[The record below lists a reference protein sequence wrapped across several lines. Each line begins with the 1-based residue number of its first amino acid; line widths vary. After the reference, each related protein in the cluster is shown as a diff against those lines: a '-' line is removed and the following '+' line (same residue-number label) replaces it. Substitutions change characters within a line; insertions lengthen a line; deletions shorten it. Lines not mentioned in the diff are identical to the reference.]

1 MSYRASFALQE
12 AIYAALTDSAPL
24 ATLVGDRIYDA
35 APHAEAPDASA
46 GVFVTIGDERVA
58 NWSAQGLSGAIHDF
72 EVTVHG
78 SDEGF
83 AAAKVAAEAVSAA
96 LLGPL
101 PTLSQGRVA
110 TADFRGARARRE
122 RTGGRAIELRFRFRI
137 ET

>member
-1 MSYRASFALQE
+1 MTYRASFALQE
-12 AIYAALTDSAPL
+12 AVYAALTGSATL

-35 APHAEAPDASA
+35 PPHAEAADASA
-46 GVFVTIGDERVA
+46 GVFVTLGDERVSD
-58 NWSAQGLSGAIHDF
+58 WSAQGLSGAIHDF

-78 SDEGF
+78 TDEGF

-96 LLGPL
+96 VLGPL
-101 PTLSQGRVA
+101 PALSQGRVA

-137 ET
+137 EA